1 MGLKVLNEE
10 LRENF
15 HFPSHDG
22 SSEIYVDVLRNYE
35 SSEELDHSLI
45 LIHDV
50 TDSHQ
55 RVLPFA
61 RKLLSHISGLKLIL
75 IDLRGHGLS
84 TGTRAHVDNFEDY
97 GLDFVRVYS
106 ELKAS
111 GILAKDERP
120 ICFGQGLG
128 AVVLLQLYQIYEFP
142 ILRQLKALVLFNP
155 ILRFRGEFISR
166 LPNWSSRVIK
176 KGGESIKRLHLPI
189 RFEGHS
195 LTSLKD
201 RASDYDS
208 HPLVSHTITLS
219 LFAEIIEACARL
231 KSSCYFIDVPCFF
244 VTSGRDYY
252 ADHKVTDIFMK
263 GIPKELV
270 THISY
275 ANLLHDL
282 YNEDLPDNF
291 WDSLNSWMRGLK

>member
-1 MGLKVLNEE
+1 MGERVLSFV

-15 HFPSHDG
+15 HLPSHDG
-22 SSEIYVDVLRNYE
+22 ISEIYLDLLTNYQDE
-35 SSEELDHSLI
+35 SAHLETII

-55 RVLPFA
+55 RLLPFA
-61 RKLLSHISGLKLIL
+61 RRLLQGQAGLKVIL
-75 IDLRGHGLS
+75 MDLRGHGLS
-84 TGTRAHVDNFEDY
+84 TGTRAHIDNFEDY
-97 GLDFVRVYS
+97 GLDFVSVFK
-106 ELKAS
+106 ELKER
-111 GILAKDERP
+111 GILREGERP
-120 ICFGQGLG
+120 VCIGQGLS
-128 AVVLLQLYQIYEFP
+128 AIVLLQLYQIYDFP
-142 ILRQLKALVLFNP
+142 ILRHLKALALFNP

-166 LPNWSSRVIK
+166 LPNWSSRVLK

-189 RFEGHS
+189 RFEGRS
-195 LTSLKD
+195 LTSLSE

-219 LFAEIIEACARL
+219 LFAELIEVCAKL

-270 THISY
+270 THNSY

-282 YNEDLPDNF
+282 YNENLPDKF
-291 WDSLNSWMRGLK
+291 WTDLNSWMRGLK

>member
-1 MGLKVLNEE
+1 MAAKVLSQTM
-10 LRENF
+10 RENF
-15 HFPSHDG
+15 HLPSFDG
-22 SSEIYVDVLRNYE
+22 SCEIYIEVLCNYE
-35 SSEELDHSLI
+35 RESEHRETII

-55 RVLPFA
+55 RLLPFA
-61 RKLLSHISGLKLIL
+61 EKLLNFYSGLKIIL
-75 IDLRGHGLS
+75 FDLRGHGLS
-84 TGTRAHVDNFEDY
+84 TGTRAHIESFEDY
-97 GLDFVRVYS
+97 GLDFVSTYGQ
-106 ELKAS
+106 LKER
-111 GILAKDERP
+111 GVLGPNERP
-120 ICFGQGLG
+120 ICIGQGLS

-142 ILRQLKALVLFNP
+142 ILRQLKALTLLNP

-189 RFEGHS
+189 RFEGRS
-195 LTSLKD
+195 LTSLSE

-219 LFAEIIEACARL
+219 LFGELIEACARL

-244 VTSGRDYY
+244 VTSGRDFF
-252 ADHKVTDIFMK
+252 ADHKVTNIFMK

-275 ANLLHDL
+275 ANLRHDL
-282 YNEDLPDNF
+282 YNEGLPEDF
-291 WDSLNSWMRGLK
+291 WTSLNSWMRGLK